1 VSKNFLQQQIPA
13 APLTTPNQLVH
24 RRADSRSTALLGQR
38 PEAASAPTAAYFLGL
53 EAERTDAD
61 SVIAASVRDILIRI
75 DKVAAITG
83 LSIPTIYRE
92 MSKNR
97 FPRPLKITSAARAWK
112 LSELSAWIDSRARQG
127 D

>member
-1 VSKNFLQQQIPA
+1 VSKSFLQQQTQA
-13 APLTTPNQLVH
+13 APLTTPNQFVH
-24 RRADSRSTALLGQR
+24 RRANSASTALLSQR
-38 PEAASAPTAAYFLGL
+38 PESSPTAAYLLGL

-92 MSKNR
+92 MSKSR